1 MKKLII
7 IEISAIVGLIILILI
22 PINLH
27 LNFHRN
33 AYYYAT
39 HMPHKSN
46 QYPFV
51 TLLDGFYL
59 PSSYVPGYEAER
71 TTSSVR
77 DPDIMWVFK
86 KKLKTNKDML
96 RLSDNAIAYIPNRSN
111 EYNNYRI
118 FFDEYGNYDGYS
130 KEKGVPSYSRKLL
143 LTHLNKL
150 QNEIKQ
156 NAPKPKVNL
165 QWIWNIWFNLPDRY
179 KLLL

>member
-7 IEISAIVGLIILILI
+7 IETSAIVGLIILILI
-22 PINLH
+22 PINLY
-27 LNFHRN
+27 RN
-33 AYYYAT
+33 VYYYAT

-59 PSSYVPGYEAER
+59 PSSYVPGYEAKKM
-71 TTSSVR
+71 TSSVR
-77 DPDIMWVFK
+77 DPKTMWVSK
-86 KKLKTNKDML
+86 EDVNQVDDSLLLTTH
-96 RLSDNAIAYIPNRSN
+96 SI
-111 EYNNYRI
+111 EYMPQKSQDEKNYTI
-118 FFDEYGNYDGYS
+118 YFDEYGDYDGYS

-143 LTHLNKL
+143 LTHLNII

-165 QWIWNIWFNLPDRY
+165 QWIWNIWFNIPDQY
-179 KLLL
+179 KPPL